1 SGGQRQRIA
10 IARAILIR
18 PRILILDDSTSYL
31 DASTERKVERAIS
44 GLSRN
49 ITTFTIAQK
58 IKTVINADII
68 LVLEKGE
75 LKGIGTYKELLE
87 NNSLYADIVE
97 SQFSGIKTKRVKR

>member
-1 SGGQRQRIA
+1 MQRGYQVDFVPYTETQYLSLDEKVNYILSKVTQR
-10 IARAILIR
+10 R
-18 PRILILDDSTSYL
+18 
-31 DASTERKVERAIS
+31 
-44 GLSRN
+44 
-49 ITTFTIAQK
+49 
-58 IKTVINADII
+58 I